1 MIPNEKRRKLIMLII
16 ESVKTIEK
24 RKEQYAK
31 IMRAAGANWKD
42 VLAFETMP
50 IKSMPSIET
59 SLIKISVNGEN
70 VVVEINDQYEEQ
82 ILDVVADN
90 AELILSTA
98 KTFFVA
104 LKSMLKSITAI
115 QKRWEEKTTKEM
127 EENKT
132 EEKFA
137 AWMKT
142 WHPFQ

>member
-1 MIPNEKRRKLIMLII
+1 MLII

-31 IMRAAGANWKD
+31 IMRAAGADWKD
-42 VLAFETMP
+42 VVAFETMP

-70 VVVEINDQYEEQ
+70 VIVEINDKYEEQ
-82 ILDVVADN
+82 LLDVVADN
-90 AELILSTA
+90 AELVLSTA

-115 QKRWEEKTTKEM
+115 QKSWEEKAVKELKD
-127 EENKT
+127 NQT
-132 EEKFA
+132 EEKFT
-137 AWMKT
+137 AWLKS